1 MVSKPMY
8 RLTEAF
14 PYLVTRVGVRMGELI
29 ARRLER
35 YGLTLPM
42 YRVMAALW
50 QRGGQRL
57 GDLSEMTTVEISTE
71 LKAMAEKNLADYG
84 VGNVDVVLGNGAFG
98 WEGSGQF
105 TAPYDVIVI
114 SGSLP
119 VLPDAFLR
127 QLKVGGRLLCVIGER
142 PVMEAR
148 LITRTSETGFH
159 TRNLFE
165 TSVTPLRQAVHPSHF
180 KF

>member
-1 MVSKPMY
+1 MY

-57 GDLSEMTTVEISTE
+57 GDLSEMTTVEIST
-71 LKAMAEKNLADYG
+71 LSRL
-84 VGNVDVVLGNGAFG
+84 
-98 WEGSGQF
+98 
-105 TAPYDVIVI
+105 
-114 SGSLP
+114 
-119 VLPDAFLR
+119 
-127 QLKVGGRLLCVIGER
+127 VGGLLLSSR
-142 PVMEAR
+142 Y
-148 LITRTSETGFH
+148 LIR
-159 TRNLFE
+159 
-165 TSVTPLRQAVHPSHF
+165 
-180 KF
+180 